1 MMNSTVCDAF
11 IPANRPILEGYF
23 SAMDGARIHL
33 KKRID
38 KLGNAGFRGHHVYQ
52 HELHK
57 NPPKNGYL
65 LLENPPH
72 LSMIFPAMNFHLVR
86 GFPMTCDTSPALLGA
101 PKSLHVRACLDS
113 RDQRGGGNPV
123 WIVSNWGISWKKQP
137 ILATEEGKT
146 ENPTI
151 LFSWFNQLNL
161 HLVRGL
167 PSCVW
172 RLGGKHL

>member
-1 MMNSTVCDAF
+1 MVWSQQIAPFWRVIFLPWTVPES
-11 IPANRPILEGYF
+11 I
-23 SAMDGARIHL
+23 L
-33 KKRID
+33 KKGLINWVMQA
-38 KLGNAGFRGHHVYQ
+38 LGVTMFINMSSITI
-52 HELHK
+52 
-57 NPPKNGYL
+57 PPKMVTL
-65 LLENPPH
+65 RLENPPH

-113 RDQRGGGNPV
+113 RNQRGGGNPV